1 MIRRALL
8 AFLMFAV
15 VACGKRGDPHP
26 PIPVIP
32 QATSDL
38 VVAQR
43 GDKVILSW
51 SYPALSTA
59 GQKLGAIRRIVL
71 YRCVERLPVTQPPG
85 DVKTL
90 LPGDIDATL
99 PTSVALFAKIPPIG
113 PQQFTR
119 VRQRLDSLEPANIPA
134 ATVGARLMYEDTP
147 AFHTEDGRPVRI
159 DYAVV
164 TEGTRARSALSNI
177 ASIVPVD
184 VPAPPDAL
192 TASAKPE
199 GIVLAWKTPE
209 KSITGAEKPHVIGY
223 DIYRFAKGQ
232 PPDALAKPVNAAPV
246 ALTTYTDAPP
256 YGEYEYRVSAVA
268 FAGPPRIE
276 SDASAAAVTTFKDL
290 LPPPVPTGLTALVET
305 DAVRLVWD
313 PVVASDLA
321 GYKIYRTEGTGIEQL
336 KVVGRIPLTPAFITE
351 TNFRDTGVDHGISY
365 FYEVT
370 SIDKSGNE
378 SAPAKTDWVLVPKT
392 VIPPP

>member
-1 MIRRALL
+1 MKRSFLIVLALL
-8 AFLMFAV
+8 

-26 PIPVIP
+26 PVPVIP

-59 GQKLGAIRRIVL
+59 GQKLGAVRRIIV
-71 YRCVERLPVTQPPG
+71 YRTIEPLPVTQPPR

-90 LPGDIDATL
+90 LPGDIDPTL
-99 PTSVALFAKIPPIG
+99 PTSIALFAKVPPIG

-119 VRQRLDSLEPANIPA
+119 LRQQLDSLEQANIPA
-134 ATVGARLMYEDTP
+134 ATVGAQLTYEDAP
-147 AFHTEDGRPVRI
+147 DFHTSDGRPVRI

-164 TEGTRARSALSNI
+164 TEGGTTRSALSNI
-177 ASIVPVD
+177 ASIVPLD
-184 VPAPPDAL
+184 VPAPPEGL
-192 TASAKPE
+192 TATAKAE
-199 GIVLAWKTPE
+199 GLLLEWKAPE
-209 KSITGAEKPHVIGY
+209 KSITGTEKPHIIGY
-223 DIYRFAKGQ
+223 DIYRNAKGQ
-232 PPDALAKPVNAAPV
+232 ALDSLPKPVNAAPV

-256 YGEYEYRVSAVA
+256 FGDYEYRVAAVSYT
-268 FAGPPRIE
+268 GPPRIE
-276 SDASAAAVTTFKDL
+276 SELSAPASTTFKDL

-305 DAVRLVWD
+305 NAVRLIWD

-336 KVVGRIPLTPAFITE
+336 RPVGRIPLTGLITD
-351 TNFRDTGVDHGISY
+351 TNFRDTGVQHGISY

-378 SAPAKTDWVLVPKT
+378 SAPAKTDWVLVPKSVT
-392 VIPPP
+392 PQP